1 MIKNC
6 FILLLLFCANC
17 ACAQKKDDTCN
28 RRVRYKRL
36 ASKLDSSICVPDT
49 HEITD
54 LEDEVDLDG
63 DGLKDKIVQ
72 WQKINIADGDT
83 VIHAIY
89 KQSKDGGFVLYKS
102 LTNLLPLYF
111 KNYDVKSAD
120 ARLESIR
127 SAYVYPVK
135 SIVEFKNK
143 TIELTFYTE
152 DTTIKKLIFVF
163 QNTKET
169 WVLSR
174 QLQWFAPTEWKEDRR
189 LEYNRQAKSA
199 MPIENFNMLTYIG
212 E

>member
-1 MIKNC
+1 
-6 FILLLLFCANC
+6 
-17 ACAQKKDDTCN
+17 
-28 RRVRYKRL
+28 
-36 ASKLDSSICVPDT
+36 VPDRY
-49 HEITD
+49 EITD
-54 LEDEVDLDG
+54 IQDDVDLNG

-83 VIHAIY
+83 VTHAIY
-89 KQSKDGGFVLYKS
+89 KQSKDGSFILYKN
-102 LTNLLPLYF
+102 LNNLLPLYF

-135 SIVEFKNK
+135 SIVEFKNR

-152 DTTIKKLIFVF
+152 DTTLKKLIFVF

-174 QLQWFAPTEWKEDRR
+174 ELQWFAPTEWKEDRK
-189 LEYNRQAKSA
+189 LEYNRQVESA
-199 MPIENFNMLTYIG
+199 IPVENFSMLTYLG